1 MEYWALIIAAIGTIA
16 TAFAS
21 VLNWRLL
28 RETALM
34 RQAQTEPAISL
45 HLERGSHIS
54 FLNLVIQ
61 NYGQGPAFDLRSEVA
76 PSPKELEKHGVVPN
90 SLTLLNEFEHLAPK
104 QRVNTFFGSAIELLA
119 SNCPPITVAVRYK
132 NGQGADRVE
141 RYTLNPCQF
150 SGITECG
157 DSPEGSMAKSLE
169 KIAKEFGR
177 VTSGGR
183 VRVIGTVD
191 EKPWLRNV
199 PAARK
204 ERDIQ
209 VTADELA
216 PQDPAFNEPHDLDV
230 TPTLTSE
237 EHAA

>member
-1 MEYWALIIAAIGTIA
+1 MEYWALIIAAIGAIA

-21 VLNWRLL
+21 GLNWRLL
-28 RETALM
+28 RETALL
-34 RQAQTEPAISL
+34 RQAQTEPAVSL

-61 NYGQGPAFDLRSEVA
+61 NYGQGPAFDLMWEVT
-76 PSPKELEKHGVVPN
+76 PSPKELEKHGVMLN
-90 SLTLLNEFEHLAPK
+90 SLALINGFEHLAPK
-104 QRVNTFFGSAIELLA
+104 QRIDTFFGSAIELLA
-119 SNCPPITVAVRYK
+119 SNCPPITVVVRYK
-132 NGQGADRVE
+132 NGQGAERVE

-157 DSPEGSMAKSLE
+157 DSAEDSMAKSLE

-183 VRVIGTVD
+183 VRVIGAVD

-199 PAARK
+199 PAARQ
-204 ERDIQ
+204 ELDAQI
-209 VTADELA
+209 TADQA
-216 PQDPAFNEPHDLDV
+216 ASQDSAFNEPHDLDV
-230 TPTLTSE
+230 TATLTSE
-237 EHAA
+237 DHAA